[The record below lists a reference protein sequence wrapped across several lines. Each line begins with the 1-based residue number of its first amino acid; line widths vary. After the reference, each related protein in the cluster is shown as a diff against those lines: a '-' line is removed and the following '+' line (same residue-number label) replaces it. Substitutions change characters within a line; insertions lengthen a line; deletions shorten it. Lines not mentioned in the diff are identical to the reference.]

1 MKIKRKLI
9 SKPKYDWE
17 IEIERRERTTIID
30 DNKERLDNS
39 LKNRN
44 KYGNQ
49 ENLSYSELQH
59 REIILPTARVKRH
72 AC

>member
-17 IEIERRERTTIID
+17 IEIERSKETTTQIID
-30 DNKERLDNS
+30 DDDDRNYS

-44 KYGNQ
+44 KYGKGKSN
-49 ENLSYSELQH
+49 
-59 REIILPTARVKRH
+59 
-72 AC
+72 

>member
-9 SKPKYDWE
+9 SKTKYDWE
-17 IEIERRERTTIID
+17 IEIERRETTTIID

-44 KYGNQ
+44 QYGNRK
-49 ENLSYSELQH
+49 ND
-59 REIILPTARVKRH
+59 
-72 AC
+72 